1 MSDTWMGLAI
11 GGAALV
17 VALTMAISLFWLERR
32 RARLLRNFDHRD
44 CWLVAYRTCFARVRD
59 RPARRMRGAR

>member
-1 MSDTWMGLAI
+1 MSETWMGLAI
-11 GGAALV
+11 GGSALA

-44 CWLVAYRTCFARVRD
+44 CWLVAYGKRFAGVRA